1 MYLTVADACD
11 GRCLG
16 RKEPDASKWHTT
28 LVRDRSAKELK
39 RMRYTCLVFLL
50 GLVLPAA
57 DALAQQAGSLCT
69 MTVQQ
74 PAAGPR
80 GQAPPAGGAGAGGGG
95 ARAGPAGPNAAAE
108 PAALPKL

>member
-1 MYLTVADACD
+1 
-11 GRCLG
+11 
-16 RKEPDASKWHTT
+16 
-28 LVRDRSAKELK
+28 
-39 RMRYTCLVFLL
+39 MRYTCLVFLL

-80 GQAPPAGGAGAGGGG
+80 GQAPPVGGA
-95 ARAGPAGPNAAAE
+95 
-108 PAALPKL
+108 